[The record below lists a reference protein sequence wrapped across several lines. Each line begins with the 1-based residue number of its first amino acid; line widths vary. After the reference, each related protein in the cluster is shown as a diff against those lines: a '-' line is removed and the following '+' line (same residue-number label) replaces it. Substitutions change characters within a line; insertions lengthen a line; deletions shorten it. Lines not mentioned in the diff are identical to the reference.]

1 MVYTG
6 VDSKLMLNSGES
18 RFKQSRI
25 EKVVNVMCLYLVAAQ
40 AIFCTLMS
48 VFSGFYVS
56 NYSKLT
62 TDGLRRKAEYIF
74 YTELTPIVRS
84 ENGTATDSQTIS
96 YNATAE
102 GFITYGIYF
111 ILMNTIIPVSL
122 VVSIEIIKLVQGPFL
137 NLDVDM
143 FDGGEG
149 GSQKQCQPLSMTLHE
164 EMASVDYVFAD
175 KTGTLTANVMQFKA
189 CTVGSVCYDADYRDE
204 DYEY

>member
-1 MVYTG
+1 
-6 VDSKLMLNSGES
+6 
-18 RFKQSRI
+18 
-25 EKVVNVMCLYLVAAQ
+25 
-40 AIFCTLMS
+40 MS

-74 YTELTPIVRS
+74 YTELSPIVRA

-102 GFITYGIYF
+102 GFMTYGVYF

-122 VVSIEIIKLVQGPFL
+122 VVSIEIIKLVQGPFFST
-137 NLDVDM
+137 DVEMYDPISM
-143 FDGGEG
+143 
-149 GSQKQCQPLSMTLHE
+149 KQCQPLSMTLHE
-164 EMASVDYVFAD
+164 EMASIDYIFAD

-189 CTVGSVCYDADYRDE
+189 CTVGSVCYDQDYKDE
-204 DYEY
+204 DYEYEMGDSEAGFSPNL